1 MPIQALV
8 LDATPLITHGYQHY
22 ANYSKTFYTTPTV
35 YSEIKDANARKN
47 LEIWDNLGVL
57 VKRHPNQSSIEF
69 VKNFSVLTGDFQVLS
84 ANDIHILALT
94 YELQVELN
102 GHKNVRSIPGQVLDC
117 DQKEVADNKNSNKEG
132 SAAAK
137 EDGFT
142 TTEKPKKK
150 RGRRG
155 GKKQKAKQEAREQQ
169 QEGHTEVLK
178 DEAQPKE
185 AQLEEAQLEEA
196 QLEEAQL
203 EEAQPEEAQLEE
215 AQPEEAQL
223 EEAQLEGEY
232 FEDDDDGDWI
242 TPGTLAMQM
251 MKDQGE
257 DVSGEQMLNNNTD
270 GDSGNT
276 EDNTFVA
283 LATGD
288 FAVQNVALQINLN
301 LMNFMNGFKITKLRN
316 YMLRCHACFH
326 MCPLNTKNKLQN
338 PDFCP
343 SCGGFQTLLRCAI
356 SIDAETGTI
365 VPHLKQ
371 NFQWINRGNK
381 YSVASPLSKR
391 NMRKNGNK
399 GFQHNNS
406 KTLQSIPLLRPDQK
420 EYEQHLKQ
428 KNYVER
434 YNEKLLN
441 NWYGTENGGMGGS
454 ADNVISPFGLDGLKY
469 HSSKIGRGRHVN
481 SNSKRRS

>member
-57 VKRHPNQSSIEF
+57 VKRHPKQSSIEF
-69 VKNFSVLTGDFQVLS
+69 VKNFSVLTGDYQVLS

-102 GHKNVRSIPGQVLDC
+102 GLKNVRSVPGQVLESE
-117 DQKEVADNKNSNKEG
+117 KEDVAKDDKSGKEAG
-132 SAAAK
+132 DAAK

-142 TTEKPKKK
+142 QTEKPKKK

-155 GKKQKAKQEAREQQ
+155 GKKQRAKQEAREQQ
-169 QEGHTEVLK
+169 EKEKVEESTGVLSGEQEASATREDQG
-178 DEAQPKE
+178 EAAQKE
-185 AQLEEAQLEEA
+185 EEAQGEESLTSTET
-196 QLEEAQL
+196 QENLG
-203 EEAQPEEAQLEE
+203 
-215 AQPEEAQL
+215 
-223 EEAQLEGEY
+223 EGEY

-242 TPGTLAMQM
+242 TPDSLAMQM

-270 GDSGNT
+270 GNSGEN
-276 EDNTFVA
+276 EQNTFVA

-356 SIDAETGTI
+356 SVDAATGKI

-399 GFQHNNS
+399 GFQHNNN

-420 EYEQHLKQ
+420 EYEHHLKQ

-441 NWYGTENGGMGGS
+441 NWYGSENGGMGGS

-469 HSSKIGRGRHVN
+469 HSNKIGRGRHVN